1 MARIFGALCYRIKV
15 FTRLLIILIGFTTG
29 WKSYKIW
36 QSTFTKH
43 PPRSKN
49 MAVSPLTKIIL
60 EYGVTFDF
68 FTAYSQL
75 RLTSSA
81 YLCNL
86 FLYVICFLQKSGDVL
101 NCHLNVVRAP
111 TSSNIALSMVIHT
124 SSRSVFELHDPSSF
138 WQMFLQSTHVPLSYC
153 RW

>member
-1 MARIFGALCYRIKV
+1 MDFIYDSAGHN
-15 FTRLLIILIGFTTG
+15 
-29 WKSYKIW
+29 KIW
-36 QSTFTKH
+36 QCKFTKH

-49 MAVSPLTKIIL
+49 MAVSPITL
-60 EYGVTFDF
+60 ENGVTFDF

-75 RLTSSA
+75 RLTSSV

-86 FLYVICFLQKSGDVL
+86 FLYVIYFLQKSGDVL
-101 NCHLNVVRAP
+101 NCHLNVVHAP

-124 SSRSVFELHDPSSF
+124 SSRSVFEFHDPSSF